1 MNKKDFFDRFGEE
14 ARQVLNEVIDKYIDF
29 GTEQLADTNILKVP
43 PISLHGNLM
52 EISGLFGGTA
62 TLRKSLGEMQTLLYS
77 D

>member
-1 MNKKDFFDRFGEE
+1 M
-14 ARQVLNEVIDKYIDF
+14 LDKYIEF
-29 GTEQLADTNILKVP
+29 GTEQLTDTNILKVP

-62 TLRKSLGEMQTLLYS
+62 ALRNSIGEMQALLYA